1 MTISPELTTG
11 LVAIGSAL
19 VGALPGFV
27 SGLVNRKSEDKKQ
40 LRELVMKTT
49 AENWRFIVERQAS
62 TRVLPFEHH
71 MIHAAMMC
79 ELAFS
84 DEPITEQRT
93 VAHLEKVDAIM
104 VALVKHASSVSTKKV
119 EN

>member
-1 MTISPELTTG
+1 
-11 LVAIGSAL
+11 
-19 VGALPGFV
+19 
-27 SGLVNRKSEDKKQ
+27 
-40 LRELVMKTT
+40 
-49 AENWRFIVERQAS
+49 
-62 TRVLPFEHH
+62 

-93 VAHLEKVDAIM
+93 IAHLEKVDAIM
-104 VALVKHASSVSTKKV
+104 QTLVKHASSVSTKKV